1 MNLFAPKRIIA
12 MLIVIAL
19 IFSLAAVVSAQDPI
33 DNEEEA
39 TVLRLGAIISR
50 FSNIFSYVGAI
61 EHEHGYSMYRGFA
74 GLVAAG
80 RGSLGGT
87 HQGWSVEPRRDSNLT
102 PYASS
107 IQSYFASTAQNAL
120 PGQYMRMVGG
130 FSIPNSHSVQTG
142 VEVKPGGTGY
152 VNDTMSVSSGYFEHS
167 NSTGSSNGNTRVSSS
182 IEGTS
187 STTVNVDGFAMYY
200 EKTSIDSGG
209 PKTGWWDIPSYAGTG
224 EGGF

>member
-1 MNLFAPKRIIA
+1 MKNFNMKRLA
-12 MLIVIAL
+12 SVLLLIVL
-19 IFSLAAVVSAQDPI
+19 IVGLAATASAQDENGDEDTMERLGAVVS
-33 DNEEEA
+33 
-39 TVLRLGAIISR
+39 R
-50 FSNIFSYVGAI
+50 FTNIFSYSGDV

-80 RGSLGGT
+80 RGTLGGT

-107 IQSYFASTAQNAL
+107 IQSYFASTAQDAL
-120 PGQYMRMVGG
+120 PGQYMRIVGG

-167 NSTGSSNGNTRVSSS
+167 NSTGNSDGNTRVSSS
-182 IEGTS
+182 IEDTS
-187 STTVNVDGFAMYY
+187 STNVNVEGFAMYY

-209 PKTGWWDIPSYAGTG
+209 PKTGWWDIPSHAGSG